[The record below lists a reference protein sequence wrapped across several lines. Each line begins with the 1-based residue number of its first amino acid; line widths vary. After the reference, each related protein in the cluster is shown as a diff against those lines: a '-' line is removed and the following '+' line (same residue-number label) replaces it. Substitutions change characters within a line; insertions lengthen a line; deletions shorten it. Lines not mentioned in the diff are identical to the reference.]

1 MLRQPIVVVLGQVDA
16 GKTSL
21 LDKIRST
28 KVQQREAGAITQAIG
43 ASEIPTEVINSL
55 CKTSLEKMK
64 INLLIPGLLFIDTP
78 GHEAFSN
85 LRQRGGSIADIAVLV
100 VDITKGIEPQT
111 LESMDILRKN
121 KTPFI
126 IAANKV
132 DSLNGYQSEKG
143 NKINSIA
150 QSLANQNQSAL
161 NNLDR
166 LIYSLVGQLYENGFS
181 AERFDRVSDFTKQ
194 ILIVPVSARSGD
206 GVPEVLMY
214 LAGLAQKFLEGRL
227 QAHESEEG
235 KAKILEIR
243 EEKGIGKVIDA
254 VLYSGSI
261 NSNDEI
267 IFATSTGPVQAKIKA
282 LLRPKSMDEMRD
294 PREKFIR
301 TQLVLPAAGVRISC
315 ESAESA
321 LAGSSLYVVR
331 SSQTALL
338 ANEQIN
344 SEIKSAIFNAEN
356 KGIIIKAD
364 ALGSL
369 EAILE
374 IVADAK
380 IPVRSAGIGNPS
392 RKEIIEAFSVGEQD
406 RFLGVVLAFNVS
418 ITPEVQELSETS
430 NVKIFH
436 SQVIYNLLESYTRWI
451 EQTKSEEKK
460 QAFSNL
466 ITPSKFVLLKDHCFR
481 ASKPLVVGVEI
492 LEGTLKS
499 GADILDSSGTKI
511 GQLKQIQKDKQAVAN
526 AKKGEQVALSI
537 EGPIFGRTVNY
548 QDVLYVDVPKNDQ
561 LELEGKYLQAL
572 SEEEKNL
579 LKEIKKIKGLRVF

>member
-43 ASEIPTEVINSL
+43 SSEIPTEVINAL
-55 CKTSLEKMK
+55 CKDSLDKMK
-64 INLLIPGLLFIDTP
+64 INLAIPGLLFIDTP

-100 VDITKGIEPQT
+100 VDLAKGIEPQT
-111 LESMDILRKN
+111 IESLEILKKN

-132 DSLNGYQSEKG
+132 DAIDGFQT
-143 NKINSIA
+143 NKEQVSSIA
-150 QSLANQNQSAL
+150 QSLTIQSKSTL
-161 NNLDR
+161 NFLDQQV
-166 LIYSLVGQLYENGFS
+166 YSLVGQLYEKGFS
-181 AERFDRVSDFTKQ
+181 AERFDRVYDFTKQ
-194 ILIVPVSARSGD
+194 IIIVPVSARSGQ

-235 KAKILEIR
+235 KGKILEIR

-254 VLYSGSI
+254 VLYSGSV
-261 NSNDEI
+261 NANDQI
-267 IFATSTGPVQAKIKA
+267 IFATSTGPIQSKIKA

-294 PREKFIR
+294 PQEKFIR
-301 TQLVLPAAGVRISC
+301 AQLVLPAAGIRIAC
-315 ESAESA
+315 DSADLA
-321 LAGSSLYVVR
+321 LAGSSLYVIR
-331 SSQTALL
+331 NESTKTL
-338 ANEQIN
+338 AIEQIN
-344 SEIKSAIFNAEN
+344 SEIKSAIFSAEN
-356 KGIIIKAD
+356 QGLIVKAD

-374 IVADAK
+374 ILADAN
-380 IPVRSAGIGNPS
+380 ISVRSAGVGNPS
-392 RKEIIEAFSVGEQD
+392 RKEVLEAFSVKEQD
-406 RFLGVVLAFNVS
+406 RFLGAILAFNVT
-418 ITPEVQELSETS
+418 IADDVQELADSS
-430 NVKIFH
+430 NVKIFS
-436 SQVIYNLLESYTRWI
+436 SQIIYTLLESYTRWV
-451 EQTKSEEKK
+451 ESTKSDEKK

-466 ITPSKFVLLKDHCFR
+466 ITPSKFILLKDHCFR

-499 GADILDSSGTKI
+499 GADILDANGNKI
-511 GQLKQIQKDKQAVAN
+511 GQLKQIQKDKQAVQS

-537 EGPIFGRTVNY
+537 EGPVFARTVNY
-548 QDVLYVDVPKNDQ
+548 LDVLFVDVPKEDQ
-561 LELEGKYLQAL
+561 LELEGKYSQAL
-572 SEEEKNL
+572 SEEEKQL